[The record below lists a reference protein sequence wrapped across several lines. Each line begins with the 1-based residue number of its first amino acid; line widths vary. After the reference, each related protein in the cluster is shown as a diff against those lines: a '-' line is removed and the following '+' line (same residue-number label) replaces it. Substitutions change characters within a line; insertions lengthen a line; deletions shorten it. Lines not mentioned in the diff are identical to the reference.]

1 MSKLKAAVI
10 GYPVEQSLSPLIHT
24 HWLQKY
30 KIDGEYKALTIQPEN
45 LAQWVDTLIKTGYA
59 GFNVTLPHKIG
70 IMAFC
75 DTLAPLAQEIGAVNT
90 VTIDKNGAL
99 HGTNTDVYGFQENLR
114 EQQPDWNPAQGPA
127 LVLGAGG
134 AARAVVY
141 ALLDMGVPQV
151 TLCNRTA
158 DRAHVLAQE
167 EFCRGRV
174 NVIDWAA
181 RKQGVFASSLLVN
194 TTNLGM
200 VHQPPLEIDLSD
212 AGCLVY
218 DIVYRPQK
226 TALLQQAERM
236 GLPIVTGLG
245 MLLHQARP
253 AFESWFGVLPDI
265 DDTLIAA
272 VRQKAAS

>member
-1 MSKLKAAVI
+1 MSKKAAVL
-10 GYPVEQSLSPLIHT
+10 GFPVDYSLSPLIHQ
-24 HWLQKY
+24 HWLQRY
-30 KIDGEYKALTIQPEN
+30 RIEGEYRAISVMPEN

-59 GFNVTLPHKIG
+59 GFNITIPHKIG

-75 DTLAPLAQEIGAVNT
+75 DEVTPLAQEIGAVNT
-90 VTIDKNGAL
+90 VMIDNGQVY
-99 HGTNTDVYGFQENLR
+99 GTNTDVFGFQENLR
-114 EQQPDWNPAQGPA
+114 QQQPGWDPEQGPA

-141 ALLDMGVPQV
+141 GLLDMGVPQV
-151 TLCNRTA
+151 TLCNRSN
-158 DRAHVLAQE
+158 DRAYALSQE

-174 NVIDWAA
+174 NVLDWAA
-181 RKQGVFASSLLVN
+181 RDKGLYTSTLLVN

-200 VHQPPLEIDLSD
+200 VDNPPLEIDLSN

-218 DIVYRPQK
+218 DIVYRPQE
-226 TALLQQAERM
+226 TGLLQQAKRY

-253 AFESWFGVLPDI
+253 GFEAWFGVRPDI
-265 DDTLIAA
+265 DEDLIEKIE
-272 VRQKAAS
+272 RAASA